1 MSTTTNHYDLIVLG
15 ADVAGL
21 VAAALVA
28 RRGKR
33 VLVLP
38 HGHVDGTY
46 RLGPRALSLDTAPVV
61 HGGTVAVERVLTEL
75 GLLQQIRR
83 VAAPTFG
90 LTHHVVDDARIDL
103 EVAQRNLDREL
114 ERLWP
119 DADVTEAWTLR
130 QRWTEATEAVMG
142 ELLAQENALGAEG
155 FWGRRFL
162 SRLGA
167 QLPSRDVD
175 ECAPL
180 GAGHPVRRMLDGP
193 LPWLVHLTPA
203 QLGKA
208 AALRIGRLWSAG
220 PDDLPSGE
228 RGVREML
235 LQRIDLHSGEVK
247 RELRVAELIIKRGR
261 VVGVSLLGK
270 RDRYGCDHLIV
281 ASDPRMLLD
290 KGLLADVAPRALL
303 HTLGAL
309 GTAAWRWVMHIDL
322 DERGITPAFDGMAVC
337 SPRPRPSAPPP
348 GASTT
353 AGAAAI
359 EDAAWVPDEAH
370 GVGHI
375 YVRTETGWSDTSR
388 RLTITRIIG
397 VDEDLSDL
405 RERTLAEL
413 DERGVLPF
421 CERWIRVCHSPHD
434 GREADD
440 GRNSH
445 PELGPGS
452 AMTLPMAP
460 VYFSDDEALLGVG
473 LVPTTAGVRGLS
485 FASRACLP
493 GLGLEGEFAA
503 GTAAAALVASPSRSP
518 LTRSSLLSKA

>member
-1 MSTTTNHYDLIVLG
+1 MSSTTNHYDLIVLG

-46 RLGPRALSLDTAPVV
+46 RLGPRALSLDTSPVV
-61 HGGTVAVERVLTEL
+61 HGGTVAVERVLGEL

-83 VAAPTFG
+83 AAAPTFG
-90 LTHHVVDDARIDL
+90 LTHHVVDDARLDL

-114 ERLWP
+114 DRVWP
-119 DADVTEAWTLR
+119 DADVAEAWMLR
-130 QRWTEATEAVMG
+130 QRWTEATESVMG
-142 ELLAQENALGAEG
+142 ELLASENALGADG

-167 QLPSRDVD
+167 QLPARDVD

-180 GAGHPVRRMLDGP
+180 STGHPLRRMLDGP
-193 LPWLVHLTPA
+193 LPWIAHLTPA
-203 QLGKA
+203 QIGKA

-261 VVGVSLLGK
+261 VVGVTLLGK
-270 RDRYGCDHLIV
+270 GDRYGCDHLIV
-281 ASDPRMLLD
+281 ASDPRILLD
-290 KGLLADVAPRALL
+290 QGLLADVAPRALL

-309 GTAAWRWVMHIDL
+309 GTAAWRYVMHVDL

-337 SPRPRPSAPPP
+337 SPLVPTAA
-348 GASTT
+348 ASTMS
-353 AGAAAI
+353 GAVPDD
-359 EDAAWVPDEAH
+359 DATWVPDAAH
-370 GVGHI
+370 GVGRI

-388 RLTITRIIG
+388 RITITRIIG
-397 VDEDLSDL
+397 VDEDMSDL
-405 RERTLAEL
+405 RERTLDEL

-421 CERWIRVCHSPHD
+421 CQRWIRVCHSPHD
-434 GREADD
+434 GREAGD
-440 GRNSH
+440 GRGDSH
-445 PELGPGS
+445 AELGAGS

-460 VYFSDDEALLGVG
+460 IYFSDDEALLGVG
-473 LVPTTAGVRGLS
+473 LVPTTVGVRGLS